1 VPPSRSFLAQ
11 ASALLV
17 CFHKEKHMKN
27 SFALI
32 ALLVVALIAITVIS
46 AETADA
52 RQAQAAIE
60 AARAAQIAAAGQ
72 ANTSFTQGIV
82 IVGLIAALIGMGV
95 FVVWLVY
102 QLRIKPILSAMNG
115 APQGQAVTP
124 GAYPARIRS
133 VQPQALPGGD
143 PIQQLIQLETLR
155 MMQDLHQNARPRLPR
170 PYAAAQI
177 EEEDDYWPG
186 EGG

>member
-1 VPPSRSFLAQ
+1 
-11 ASALLV
+11 
-17 CFHKEKHMKN
+17 MKN
-27 SFALI
+27 SLAMI
-32 ALLVVALIAITVIS
+32 ALLIVALVAVTLIS

-82 IVGLIAALIGMGV
+82 IVVLIVALVGMGV

-102 QLRIKPILSAMNG
+102 QLRVKPILSAMNDPSKERSVVSG
-115 APQGQAVTP
+115 S
-124 GAYPARIRS
+124 YPARIRP
-133 VQPQALPGGD
+133 VQSPALPAGD

-155 MMQDLHQNARPRLPR
+155 MMQEIRQNASPRLPQAYVT
-170 PYAAAQI
+170 PQI